1 MYTWHLRMHRQHLV
15 NEMYRAWCR
24 FYGPLNDLLPI
35 ERQQHDIPWT
45 WDTPEPVREMIEGL
59 GVPHVEVGL
68 ILVNGDAVGWEH
80 RLQDGDRVAV
90 YPHFVTLDPA
100 SPISLRC
107 TEEPLGSFVL
117 DVHLGRLAR
126 WLRLLGIDAAYS
138 NDCDDETLANISR
151 DEHRILLTRDR
162 RLLMRSAVEHG
173 HWVRTPE
180 PREQLSEV
188 IRRYNLLPLFRPYTR
203 CARCNG
209 LLEPVSREEVA
220 QLLQPRTAQLHTEF
234 TRCQQCGQVYW
245 PGSHLR
251 RLREILNT
259 VQEGLLDE
267 EQHPKAKKREELG

>member
-1 MYTWHLRMHRQHLV
+1 MATAFGPFAFGSALADNRVLV
-15 NEMYRAWCR
+15 LVGGRTEAEEHE
-24 FYGPLNDLLPI
+24 LLSA
-35 ERQQHDIPWT
+35 
-45 WDTPEPVREMIEGL
+45 
-59 GVPHVEVGL
+59 GVPGL
-68 ILVNGDAVGWEH
+68 VFAARRD
-80 RLQDGDRVAV
+80 QDGVSPRDR
-90 YPHFVTLDPA
+90 T
-100 SPISLRC
+100 
-107 TEEPLGSFVL
+107 
-117 DVHLGRLAR
+117 RL
-126 WLRLLGIDAAYS
+126 
-138 NDCDDETLANISR
+138 SR